1 MLSDRPTKL
10 VPPVLAKITAWC
22 VCLIVVGVVVYF
34 IVQVIARL
42 AFVALPVAIALLL
55 TALLF
60 PLTRSLR
67 NAGMRPIYATWI
79 TMLVALTVLV
89 GTGWLVGARAGEE
102 FPNLVKQVQETA
114 RTVQEWLITG
124 PLHLQQAQITGY
136 VDEIAAM
143 VNAQRS
149 AITGT
154 VLSAGAVAVEV
165 LASIVL
171 LLFVTFFLLKDGD
184 RIWSWFLKAFG
195 GVAPR
200 VDRAGRAAWATLSHY
215 VQGTVAVAAVHGLI
229 MGIVLAGMGVPL
241 WAPLAVLIFFA
252 SFIPIVGIFFAGTIA
267 TLVTLGAKGLVY
279 ALIFLGILI
288 VEQQLENHVL
298 QPLIVGRAL
307 NFHPLAI
314 ILVLSI
320 GGILAGIAGAAVAV
334 PVAAVIYR
342 ALPELRHKPPELPP
356 GHDDEPPGG
365 APPPGPGPG
374 RGLLG
379 DDGGGD
385 RGWPERPGGS
395 GERPAGSG
403 ERPAGPGGRS
413 AGVGDRPAGSEAPTE
428 SGDRSTGSGERAAG
442 SGEQAAGVRDGE
454 GAARDGSVGAQGREA
469 GAQARAAGS

>member
-1 MLSDRPTKL
+1 VQIDRPTKL
-10 VPPVLAKITAWC
+10 VPPVLAKMAAWC
-22 VCLIVVGVVVYF
+22 VCLILVGVVVYF
-34 IVQVIARL
+34 FVQAIARL
-42 AFVALPVAIALLL
+42 TFVALPVAIALLL

-60 PLTRSLR
+60 PLTKSLR
-67 NAGMRPIYATWI
+67 QAGMRPIYATWL
-79 TMLVALTVLV
+79 TMLVALTVLA

-102 FPNLVKQVQETA
+102 FPNLVEQVQATA
-114 RTVQEWLITG
+114 RTVQKWLITG

-136 VDEIAAM
+136 VDEVAAM

-171 LLFVTFFLLKDGD
+171 LLFVTFFLLKDGE
-184 RIWSWFLKAFG
+184 RIWAWFLRGFG
-195 GVAPR
+195 TMSPR
-200 VDRAGRAAWATLSHY
+200 VDRAGRAAWDTLSHY

-252 SFIPIVGIFFAGTIA
+252 SFIPIVGIFFAGTVA
-267 TLVTLGAKGLVY
+267 TLVTLGAKGVVY

-314 ILVLSI
+314 ILVLAI

-342 ALPELRHKPPELPP
+342 ALPELRHEHPALPP
-356 GHDDEPPGG
+356 PTEQELSSDEEPPPDGDHPEEDES
-365 APPPGPGPG
+365 AP
-374 RGLLG
+374 RA
-379 DDGGGD
+379 DAED
-385 RGWPERPGGS
+385 RQP
-395 GERPAGSG
+395 
-403 ERPAGPGGRS
+403 
-413 AGVGDRPAGSEAPTE
+413 VDSE
-428 SGDRSTGSGERAAG
+428 
-442 SGEQAAGVRDGE
+442 
-454 GAARDGSVGAQGREA
+454 
-469 GAQARAAGS
+469 